1 MQRLPGLAAALA
13 LSVSAAAFA
22 NSHKEAPMI
31 VPASAPT
38 SAQQAKMGECNKK
51 AAGKTGDARD
61 AFMKTCLSAEA
72 PMSQQDKMKK
82 CSAEAAGKTGDAHKA
97 FMQACLAG

>member
-1 MQRLPGLAAALA
+1 MQRLPGLLAAVALT
-13 LSVSAAAFA
+13 VSAAAFA

-51 AAGKTGDARD
+51 AAAKTGEARE
-61 AFMKTCLSAEA
+61 ALMKTCLAADA
-72 PMSQQDKMKK
+72 PASPQDKAKK
-82 CSAEAAGKTGDAHKA
+82 
-97 FMQACLAG
+97 